1 MPKLTFWY
9 STDGLKEQRTKNR
22 YAQCS
27 FLFDCQKSIN
37 AIIAWWKLTNSPSL
51 RLKEKDHLV
60 HIGSLALQPPWP
72 RNSLSLFYRP
82 WNDEMSSQLQSQ
94 IIIWNLEL
102 LDWELQHRNLI
113 VTKLKIIETQQKL
126 VFLKKCLKLKVIA
139 NPYLPKKIRLIS
151 VLLISFIYT

>member
-9 STDGLKEQRTKNR
+9 NMDGLKEQRTKNR
-22 YAQCS
+22 YALCS

-72 RNSLSLFYRP
+72 QKFFVLVLST
-82 WNDEMSSQLQSQ
+82 
-94 IIIWNLEL
+94 LEWWDVKSTAKPDNHL
-102 LDWELQHRNLI
+102 EPGTSGLG
-113 VTKLKIIETQQKL
+113 VT
-126 VFLKKCLKLKVIA
+126 A
-139 NPYLPKKIRLIS
+139 
-151 VLLISFIYT
+151 